1 MMRLLDQL
9 TEQRDAKVSGQLYE
23 WTQITMAYN
32 SNRIEG
38 STLTLMQAQVLYTEN
53 KVSGS
58 SDLDDF
64 IEMRNHFRLFDYMLD
79 TTDVPLSH
87 ELIKEYHRLL
97 KTGTS
102 QERLS
107 WFAVGEYKRLDNVIG
122 AAVTTTLAEEVSQR
136 MEELLER
143 YAQSEKKFEDI
154 IDFHARFEKIHP
166 FQDGNGRVGRIILF
180 KECLA
185 NDLIP
190 VVVLN
195 RQKVSY
201 IRGLNDYSDHP
212 AKLIRSMEKYQKQY
226 KKEIDSL
233 LPVSVHFRL

>member
-79 TTDVPLSH
+79 TADASLSH
-87 ELIKEYHRLL
+87 ELIKEYHRL
-97 KTGTS
+97 
-102 QERLS
+102 
-107 WFAVGEYKRLDNVIG
+107 
-122 AAVTTTLAEEVSQR
+122 
-136 MEELLER
+136 
-143 YAQSEKKFEDI
+143 
-154 IDFHARFEKIHP
+154 
-166 FQDGNGRVGRIILF
+166 
-180 KECLA
+180 
-185 NDLIP
+185 
-190 VVVLN
+190 LN

>member
-38 STLTLMQAQVLYTEN
+38 STLSLMQAQVLYTEN

-79 TTDVPLSH
+79 TADAPLSH

-122 AAVTTTLAEEVSQR
+122 AAVTTTPAEEVSQR

-143 YAQSEKKFEDI
+143 YGQSE
-154 IDFHARFEKIHP
+154 
-166 FQDGNGRVGRIILF
+166 
-180 KECLA
+180 
-185 NDLIP
+185 
-190 VVVLN
+190 
-195 RQKVSY
+195 
-201 IRGLNDYSDHP
+201 
-212 AKLIRSMEKYQKQY
+212 
-226 KKEIDSL
+226 
-233 LPVSVHFRL
+233 